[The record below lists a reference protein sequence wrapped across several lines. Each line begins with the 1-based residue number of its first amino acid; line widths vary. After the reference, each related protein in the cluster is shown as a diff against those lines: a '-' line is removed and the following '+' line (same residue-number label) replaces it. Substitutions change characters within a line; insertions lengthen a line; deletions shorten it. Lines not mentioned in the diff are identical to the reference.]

1 MTLTPP
7 LAGHESDRC
16 LLDGGLPSRPK
27 GCWLKRGQTAVVERA
42 GASQNCIVGA
52 QCRHYAVAEGS
63 FIFHGTP
70 YL

>member
-7 LAGHESDRC
+7 LARHESDRC
-16 LLDGGLPSRPK
+16 LLDGGLPSQPK
-27 GCWLKRGQTAVVERA
+27 GCRLKRGQTAVVERA
-42 GASQNCIVGA
+42 DAPQSCALGA
-52 QCRHYAVAEGS
+52 QCRHHAVAEGS